1 METTVTINEL
11 IKRNAAIIAAAREE
25 AERVRVAFGLP
36 TPTQPK

>member
-1 METTVTINEL
+1 MKSQAI
-11 IKRNAAIIAAAREE
+11 AAIIAQNAAIRAAAQAE